1 MNSETNIPIPEN
13 DFEKFA
19 NKYNKNKL
27 DISFNRIA
35 FIFFTFVLVL
45 LIFSLKAFYL
55 TGKKI
60 SQNNIIGSKKEIRV
74 KITYNSF
81 VNFC

>member
-35 FIFFTFVLVL
+35 FIFFIFVLVL

-55 TGKKI
+55 TEKI
-60 SQNNIIGSKKEIRV
+60 SQNNIIGSKKKLEAIYWIEIT
-74 KITYNSF
+74 IY
-81 VNFC
+81 